1 MGKKSASWE
10 REFRAVWQREQ
21 RFLRRY
27 EDPSESFLDKKVTEL
42 APEKLIGTLNA
53 AFEKAVSLVLD
64 KGSSFVLSPSRR
76 QTRREAYQVH
86 AYAADLRET
95 RKSLRAFSKE
105 AGRAGWGNALLGGAA
120 GVGMGFLGVALPDV
134 PLLTALLLR
143 CVYETAESFGFP
155 CETEMERIYALRVM
169 ETALSGGEELRRRNR
184 ELEHFDQT
192 GTWQE
197 PVTLEAQIRAAA
209 RQLSEASLYGK
220 ALQSVPIVGA
230 VGGAGD
236 WTCLQRVRRYA
247 AIRYQKRFLLNRRM
261 RES

>member
-1 MGKKSASWE
+1 MRKESASWE

-27 EDPSESFLDKKVTEL
+27 ENPSESFLDKKVTEL
-42 APEKLIGTLNA
+42 APEKLIGTLSA

-64 KGSSFVLSPSRR
+64 KGSGVVLPPSRR
-76 QTRREAYQVH
+76 QARREAYQVH

-95 RKSLRAFSKE
+95 RKSLRAFSRE
-105 AGRAGWGNALLGGAA
+105 AGRSGWGNALLAGAA

-134 PLLTALLLR
+134 PLLTALLLK

-155 CETEMERIYALRVM
+155 CETETERIYALRVM
-169 ETALSGGEELRRRNR
+169 ETALSEGEKLRRNNR

-192 GTWQE
+192 GAWPE
-197 PVTLEAQIRAAA
+197 PITLEDQIRSAA
-209 RQLSEASLYGK
+209 RQLSEAALYGK
-220 ALQSVPIVGA
+220 ALQSVPVVGA

-236 WTCLQRVRRYA
+236 WECLRRVGRYA
-247 AIRYQKRFLLNRRM
+247 AIRYQKRFLVSRRIKKL
-261 RES
+261 